1 MPEREDSQDVTAK
14 PVSIFDW
21 KGDARYRWK
30 DDWAIEYACAPGS
43 SVSLNS
49 NNTSRHD

>member
-1 MPEREDSQDVTAK
+1 MPEREESNEVAGNA
-14 PVSIFDW
+14 VSIFDW

-43 SVSLNS
+43 SVSSNS
-49 NNTSRHD
+49 KKTSRRD